1 MSDMPARQLGL
12 AHGHHLVIHEALSS
26 HVTYA
31 HICSSKG
38 DPNMFDGEER
48 CRSGSHL
55 NLGQEGLFRLSSHV
69 SRCTAFRWCF
79 TTLHQIYFFPQLFLS
94 ASNMSEKREARF
106 SLDPAPGTGG
116 PEASPLSQHS

>member
-12 AHGHHLVIHEALSS
+12 AHGHYLVIHEALIS

-31 HICSSKG
+31 HIRSSKG
-38 DPNMFDGEER
+38 DPKIFDGEER

-55 NLGQEGLFRLSSHV
+55 NLGQEGLFRLGSHV
-69 SRCTAFRWCF
+69 SRYSISMVFHYTTPDLFFSQSCF
-79 TTLHQIYFFPQLFLS
+79 S

-106 SLDPAPGTGG
+106 SLDPAPGSTG
-116 PEASPLSQHS
+116 PEASPLSQHA